1 MLDHDQK
8 LLEAAAQR
16 PRQRIRTDRGKASAR
31 VKPLLAH
38 IDDNLFDPGLSS
50 PSMMAA
56 CKVRDHSMATVFTRE
71 TGATPTGYIRDRRME
86 TAARLL
92 TETDLKIWMIGHLVF
107 DCDLASFSAAFK
119 RWSGSSPNAYRKA
132 ARKAAREAD
141 SVGHDLRKIGET
153 LLGGGLAE
161 LTADQLDHLIR
172 YLHAQREAAGP
183 PAPPALAIDGSTVER
198 GVALAMWERLRH
210 LPPAEQKALVRQP
223 YGLRSTA
230 LFDVLREKSREE
242 GRKDRQAGV
251 RIAELAIASLD
262 GVAAHLTSEELANK
276 KAQGWAWLGN
286 ARRLALDFPAADR
299 SFAKARKL
307 LPRDPDPQ
315 VLADVCHLQS
325 QLLLFQSK
333 LKQSL
338 ALKDEAVGLL
348 RPLNCGEVLAET
360 LIARAM
366 VVGRAAGF
374 ESAIPDLVEARELLD
389 STSQPYLVLATHYNL
404 MAAYALCGQHS
415 KARQRLPE
423 ARSLCARLGDPV
435 ALHQLEWTEAIL
447 ERAAGNF
454 EAAESRALQARQGFV
469 SLGEV
474 RYAAAVDFDLAEI
487 SLELGRSSKAAT
499 HALQA
504 MPVFES
510 FKLHPEAIAALALL
524 GKVALDQEI
533 RSETVRELRNQLQ
546 YLLQQPLGIRS

>member
-1 MLDHDQK
+1 
-8 LLEAAAQR
+8 
-16 PRQRIRTDRGKASAR
+16 

-172 YLHAQREAAGP
+172 YLQAQREAAGP
-183 PAPPALAIDGSTVER
+183 PAPPALAIDGPSLER
-198 GVALAMWERLRH
+198 GVALTMWERLRH
-210 LPPAEQKALVRQP
+210 LPPAERKALVRQP

-262 GVAAHLTSEELANK
+262 GVAAHLTSEEFANGCGSH
-276 KAQGWAWLGN
+276 AGHFGS
-286 ARRLALDFPAADR
+286 FP
-299 SFAKARKL
+299 
-307 LPRDPDPQ
+307 
-315 VLADVCHLQS
+315 V
-325 QLLLFQSK
+325 
-333 LKQSL
+333 
-338 ALKDEAVGLL
+338 
-348 RPLNCGEVLAET
+348 
-360 LIARAM
+360 
-366 VVGRAAGF
+366 
-374 ESAIPDLVEARELLD
+374 
-389 STSQPYLVLATHYNL
+389 
-404 MAAYALCGQHS
+404 
-415 KARQRLPE
+415 
-423 ARSLCARLGDPV
+423 
-435 ALHQLEWTEAIL
+435 
-447 ERAAGNF
+447 
-454 EAAESRALQARQGFV
+454 
-469 SLGEV
+469 
-474 RYAAAVDFDLAEI
+474 
-487 SLELGRSSKAAT
+487 
-499 HALQA
+499 
-504 MPVFES
+504 
-510 FKLHPEAIAALALL
+510 
-524 GKVALDQEI
+524 
-533 RSETVRELRNQLQ
+533 
-546 YLLQQPLGIRS
+546 